1 MTVTPNPRR
10 GYVLGLL
17 AYCIWGLF
25 PLYFKTLD
33 GIPAQE
39 VIVHRILWSALF
51 SSGLLLVWRHRGWW
65 QELYQHPKRF
75 LVLAISGTLIASN
88 WLIYIWSVHND
99 RMVEASLGYYINPL
113 VNVLLAMLFLR
124 ERLRRLQWVAI
135 ALAATGVG
143 LQVWSFGAVPWISL
157 ALACSFGLY
166 GLIRKQAPVAAL
178 PGLTVETWMLA
189 PVALGWLWFNPQAM
203 SMQSDFL
210 GSGQM
215 LWLAAAG
222 PVTLLPLLCFN
233 EAAKNLPYASLAFLQ
248 YITPTLLLLLAV
260 LMFNE
265 PFSAQSLVF
274 FGFIWAGLA
283 VYSWD
288 AIRILKRSQQALKKK

>member
-166 GLIRKQAPVAAL
+166 GLIRKQAPMAAL

-203 SMQSDFL
+203 SMQSEFL